1 MVRPGSS
8 RIRPKR
14 PLRLALVQIGQE
26 QYARAE
32 QTLHGV
38 SERDPFDWRVHW
50 YRGRMRLAQGQAKDA
65 YTLFDRVYSE
75 LPGELAP
82 KLACALAAE
91 AAGNRDAALRLY
103 DVVSRTDPNF
113 TAAAF
118 GLARCRAAVGDRAGA
133 VAALGRVSA
142 TSSLYVPPPRPACL
156 SPRPGPSDADAAR
169 RVRAS
174 PSVSQAIQALAL
186 DGLALHQFSAELF
199 LTAVAQVEAKAF
211 PENPADLV
219 LGQSLQLRSLRAG
232 AERELR
238 ACARLSKTPEE
249 RIAFVDQANQVRPR
263 TLF

>member
-1 MVRPGSS
+1 
-8 RIRPKR
+8 
-14 PLRLALVQIGQE
+14 
-26 QYARAE
+26 
-32 QTLHGV
+32 
-38 SERDPFDWRVHW
+38 
-50 YRGRMRLAQGQAKDA
+50 MRLAQGQAKDA
-65 YTLFDRVYSE
+65 YALFDRVYSE

-91 AAGNRDAALRLY
+91 ASGNRDAALRLY
-103 DVVSRTDPNF
+103 NVVSRTDPNF

-118 GLARCRAAVGDRAGA
+118 GLARCRASVGERAGA
-133 VAALGRVSA
+133 VAALGRVPA
-142 TSSLYVPPPRPACL
+142 TSSLYVPAQLALARVLVNPTPTPP
-156 SPRPGPSDADAAR
+156 G
-169 RVRAS
+169 AS
-174 PSVSQAIQALAL
+174 ELRQASEAIQALAL

-238 ACARLSKTPEE
+238 ACAHLSKTPEE